1 MNFELNTCLKIPLRR
16 RYMPGCETNHP
27 QDVRIW
33 CYICVSDLLSFLTCY
48 SVDDMLA
55 MRTFLSVQLCHCHPS
70 HTPVSLQAWWWI
82 LDCWRDLCYCSF
94 CRPLL
99 PLTLEIISIALK
111 KQCNQA
117 IKFNTWKQKIF
128 CCRYLT
134 KFSFVFN
141 EVWFN
146 RMEPGYLVTK
156 MTPFYSYKNSH
167 HKRKTVWRPSQV
179 YDKNPYN
186 NKAVSS

>member
-1 MNFELNTCLKIPLRR
+1 MIYYSTVIVNKMRFELNTCLKIPLRR
-16 RYMPGCETNHP
+16 RYMPVCETNHP

-82 LDCWRDLCYCSF
+82 LNGWRDLCYCSF

-117 IKFNTWKQKIF
+117 IKFNTWKHLSVAGTWLNFPLFLMKCDLIAWNQGI
-128 CCRYLT
+128 
-134 KFSFVFN
+134 
-141 EVWFN
+141 
-146 RMEPGYLVTK
+146 
-156 MTPFYSYKNSH
+156 
-167 HKRKTVWRPSQV
+167 
-179 YDKNPYN
+179 
-186 NKAVSS
+186 